1 LIILIL
7 VISNIKLIYYH
18 YKGENKGISGGIVIQ
33 LIAIIEKIFIKNLEP
48 PYLIYMTF
56 FNVKIMNK
64 NKVISDKQSTDGE
77 MTEIIMFRVTPS
89 EKEYF
94 ETLTSIASQLD
105 VDGKG
110 TKVIKN
116 NSLSDFVRMSLSI
129 TSNFY
134 MSTIFPD
141 SNVMRR
147 LVNNKAKNE
156 FIAFRKK
163 YMNIS
168 TEFSS

>member
-1 LIILIL
+1 M
-7 VISNIKLIYYH
+7 V
-18 YKGENKGISGGIVIQ
+18 
-33 LIAIIEKIFIKNLEP
+33 
-48 PYLIYMTF
+48 
-56 FNVKIMNK
+56 
-64 NKVISDKQSTDGE
+64 
-77 MTEIIMFRVTPS
+77 RVTPS

-94 ETLTSIASQLD
+94 ETLTSILSELD

-129 TSNFY
+129 ASNFY
-134 MSTIFPD
+134 IQYIFPD
-141 SNVMRR
+141 SSIMSR
-147 LVNNKAKNE
+147 LVSNKAKYE

-168 TEFSS
+168 NEFSYSYPKNN